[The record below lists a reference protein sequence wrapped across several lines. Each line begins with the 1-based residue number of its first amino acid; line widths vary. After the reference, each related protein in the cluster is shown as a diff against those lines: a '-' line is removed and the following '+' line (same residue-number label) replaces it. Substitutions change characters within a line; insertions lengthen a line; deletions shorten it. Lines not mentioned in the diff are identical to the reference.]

1 MIKLPWLWWLLGD
14 SGLGE
19 QLPLG
24 SLTDYDNQSRRTIV
38 LEDSVMGGKG
48 LDTQPALKELT
59 Y

>member
-1 MIKLPWLWWLLGD
+1 MHVKGKIK
-14 SGLGE
+14 
-19 QLPLG
+19 PLIKRIPKAG
-24 SLTDYDNQSRRTIV
+24 LTDYDNQSRRTIV